1 MPSTMTKGLSFD
13 GQILKSY
20 HNSQETERIVA
31 LIPTA
36 RVQGS
41 VKEDPRLTKYSSTK
55 SLYSAETASM
65 EGSII
70 HTKW

>member
-20 HNSQETERIVA
+20 HSSKEAERIVA

-41 VKEDPRLTKYSSTK
+41 VKEDPRLTKYSSAK
-55 SLYSAETASM
+55 SVYSAEAASK
-65 EGSII
+65 EGSIR